1 MVSLLKGYKC
11 VLAVS
16 SKASKDKINMMKS
29 LGAKIYVCPS
39 NVPPDD
45 SRSYYQVA
53 ERLNREIQNSV
64 YINQYFNELNKMEGK
79 QETEDVKMIEIS
91 LDLLKN
97 LRNLLEISNERIK
110 WKLEELLPVGLI
122 IQQLDEILKKH
133 EEDK

>member
-1 MVSLLKGYKC
+1 
-11 VLAVS
+11 
-16 SKASKDKINMMKS
+16 
-29 LGAKIYVCPS
+29 
-39 NVPPDD
+39 
-45 SRSYYQVA
+45 
-53 ERLNREIQNSV
+53 
-64 YINQYFNELNKMEGK
+64 MEGK

-122 IQQLDEILKKH
+122 IQQLDEILKKQ

>member
-1 MVSLLKGYKC
+1 M
-11 VLAVS
+11 
-16 SKASKDKINMMKS
+16 
-29 LGAKIYVCPS
+29 
-39 NVPPDD
+39 
-45 SRSYYQVA
+45 
-53 ERLNREIQNSV
+53 EEI
-64 YINQYFNELNKMEGK
+64 

-122 IQQLDEILKKH
+122 IQQLDEILKKQ